1 MAPYQSWKDPCSLD
15 LSELLDLIY
24 FFRICLIGLK
34 FIQEGGLRYMG
45 GHMIDTHDTDKL
57 QVVIILF
64 FLLSIP
70 QQNILTKNV
79 HLTKPS
85 MCFIFKLVF

>member
-70 QQNILTKNV
+70 QQNILTKRCPSYQTKNV
-79 HLTKPS
+79 
-85 MCFIFKLVF
+85 FYF